1 MALLTSPDAW
11 LAFVTLTVLEL
22 VLGIDNVIFIAI
34 LVDKLPVE
42 RREITRRIGLLVAQR
57 LSAFGVELIAYD
69 PYVQPA
75 RAAQLGVRMVTLD
88 ELLAESDFITV
99 HLLPYWEG
107 LPVDQAVDYVVDRLD
122 EHGIAVGIEIAEHF
136 HVGFQT
142 PGADAE
148 EKTPFEQMVDHRHR
162 RRHVNL
168 VEIRPFLAIHFDADK
183 MAIHDGGDRRVFKRL
198 PLHHMAPVTGRVADR
213 QQDRLVRR
221 PGGGQRFR
229 PPGIPIDG
237 VIGMLQEIGTGLGM
251 EPVRLAVRCG

>member
-1 MALLTSPDAW
+1 M
-11 LAFVTLTVLEL
+11 
-22 VLGIDNVIFIAI
+22 
-34 LVDKLPVE
+34 
-42 RREITRRIGLLVAQR
+42 R
-57 LSAFGVELIAYD
+57 LVELFAELGNGVFEHRLADGNRGGD
-69 PYVQPA
+69 PAFALQSFGQLFCLRPNAGRIFGPIIGNLRQQRAETRPA
-75 RAAQLGVRMVTLD
+75 PAIFRWEIGAGEKR
-88 ELLAESDFITV
+88 LLIRRQKHRHRPAP
-99 HLLPYWEG
+99 L
-107 LPVDQAVDYVVDRLD
+107 AVV
-122 EHGIAVGIEIAEHF
+122 
-136 HVGFQT
+136 
-142 PGADAE
+142 
-148 EKTPFEQMVDHRHR
+148 HRHR